1 MKKFLLLNT
10 LAFLLSI
17 ANSKAQYAYTGNS
30 TDKNS
35 GNSVY
40 GITLCGAEF
49 GENNLP
55 GVLNRH
61 YTYPNPS
68 EINYFTSK
76 GAKIIQLPFKWER
89 LQRTLGGNLDEA
101 ELKLISKFVDDCA
114 TRGAMVILVMQNF
127 GRYKIDNQE
136 LILGSKELPNYYY
149 YDVWKKIAFTFK
161 EYTNIYGFDIMSEP
175 HNMWGFSWATSAQAA
190 IEGIREINKT
200 ANIIV
205 GGENYS
211 DPSSWPIINDALRFL
226 YDPSNKIIYDAHCYF
241 DKDRSGRYINEY
253 GADGAYE
260 KIGIDRI
267 KPFLDWLKKN
277 RKQGMIGEFGVP
289 ANDSRWLMVMDKFLT
304 YISEQQIIANYWA
317 AGSWWYNYPLSIQ
330 PAQGIDKPQMA
341 VLQKY
346 LTSANNYTITT
357 SNQYRENKPPVYSSS
372 VSNK

>member
-1 MKKFLLLNT
+1 MLRA
-10 LAFLLSI
+10 AFLILFLSI
-17 ANSKAQYAYTGNS
+17 LIAGYSQKTNSLCL
-30 TDKNS
+30 
-35 GNSVY
+35 
-40 GITLCGAEF
+40 GINICGSEF
-49 GENNLP
+49 GEDKLP
-55 GVLNRH
+55 GKLNVD
-61 YTYPNPS
+61 YVYPNEK
-68 EINYFTSK
+68 EINYFALK
-76 GAKIIQLPFKWER
+76 GFKIVNLPFKWER
-89 LQRTLGGNLDEA
+89 IQKELGADLNIIEIDEIKKVLNICSKKG
-101 ELKLISKFVDDCA
+101 LK
-114 TRGAMVILVMQNF
+114 VILSMHNF
-127 GRYKIDNQE
+127 GRYRKYNTNFVV
-136 LILGSKELPNYYY
+136 GSSIVPKETFK
-149 YDVWKKIAFTFK
+149 DVWKKIAFTFK

-330 PAQGIDKPQMA
+330 PVQGIDKPQMA